1 MSTHPDHPGHPRPPG
16 LPTADAVLGAL
27 GDPTRR
33 AVLEAVATGGPL
45 TATELS
51 GPTGI
56 SRQAVSKHLGVL
68 EQAGLVHAT
77 RVGREAR
84 YEVVPGS
91 LDPAAL
97 WLDRVGTAWDQ
108 RLARLRRHLAEG

>member
-1 MSTHPDHPGHPRPPG
+1 MNATPSPHAR
-16 LPTADAVLGAL
+16 AEAVLSAL

-33 AVLEAVATGGPL
+33 TVLRAVAERGPL
-45 TATELS
+45 TPTELA
-51 GPTGI
+51 GPAGI

-68 EQAGLVHAT
+68 EHAGLVRAE
-77 RVGREAR
+77 RIGREAH

-91 LDPAAL
+91 LDPASA

-108 RLARLRRHLAEG
+108 RLARLRRHLADG

>member
-1 MSTHPDHPGHPRPPG
+1 MSPAAAR
-16 LPTADAVLGAL
+16 AARAEAVLSAL

-33 AVLEAVATGGPL
+33 SVLQTVAERGPL
-45 TATELS
+45 TPTELA

-68 EQAGLVHAT
+68 EHAGLVRAT
-77 RVGREAR
+77 RIGREAH

-91 LDPAAL
+91 LDPAST
-97 WLDRVGTAWDQ
+97 WLDRVGNAWDE
-108 RLARLRRHLAEG
+108 RLGRLRRHLADD

>member
-1 MSTHPDHPGHPRPPG
+1 VSTRPDHPS
-16 LPTADAVLGAL
+16 ADAVLGAL

-33 AVLEAVATGGPL
+33 AVLEAVASRGPL
-45 TATELS
+45 TATELA
-51 GPTGI
+51 GPAGI

-68 EQAGLVHAT
+68 EQAGLVAAT

-84 YEVVPGS
+84 YAVVPGS

-97 WLDRVGTAWDQ
+97 WLDRIGSAWDE
-108 RLARLRRHLAEG
+108 RLARLRRHLADG

>member
-1 MSTHPDHPGHPRPPG
+1 MSEQRHPS
-16 LPTADAVLGAL
+16 ADTVLGAL

-33 AVLEAVATGGPL
+33 AVLEAVARRGPL

-51 GPTGI
+51 GPAGI

-84 YEVVPGS
+84 YEVVTGS
-91 LDPAAL
+91 LEPATQ
-97 WLDRVGTAWDQ
+97 WLDRIGSAWDD
-108 RLARLRRHLAEG
+108 RLARLRHHLADG

>member
-1 MSTHPDHPGHPRPPG
+1 VSDTVS
-16 LPTADAVLGAL
+16 ADAVLGAL

-33 AVLEAVATGGPL
+33 AVLQAVAEAGPL
-45 TATELS
+45 TATELA

-68 EQAGLVHAT
+68 EQAGLVRAT

-91 LDPAAL
+91 LDPAVA
-97 WLDRVGTAWDQ
+97 WLDRVGTAWDR
-108 RLARLRRHLAEG
+108 RLSSLRRHLADS